1 MISIEDFKKVEMTIG
16 KILSVE
22 RVPDTDKLLKLEV
35 DFGPKVSEQPKEST
49 SEDSEEQEAEP
60 TSPEASADKE
70 VQEVRD
76 IRQVI
81 SGIAEFFEDPQ
92 VLVNVKCPFVTNLE
106 PRKIRG
112 LESQAMIVAAHSK
125 DGVFSVLEPT
135 GGDISVGTKLN

>member
-16 KILSVE
+16 EILSVE
-22 RVPDTDKLLKLEV
+22 RVPDTDKLLKLKV
-35 DFGPKVSEQPKEST
+35 DFGVKPSLKTEEPVVPEGEEKE
-49 SEDSEEQEAEP
+49 ERAVE
-60 TSPEASADKE
+60 
-70 VQEVRD
+70 RD

-92 VLVNVKCPFVTNLE
+92 VLVHVKCPFVTNLE
-106 PRKIRG
+106 PRTIRG